1 MSERSDIWNN
11 PDYRVVP
18 GAVPRRNT
26 PSFNALRH
34 VHSPSREIL
43 ITRFPFARDSKRFDS
58 WSNRR
63 ERGSSSIH
71 FSLDEEE
78 FVVTN
83 WENSKGL

>member
-1 MSERSDIWNN
+1 M
-11 PDYRVVP
+11 VP
-18 GAVPRRNT
+18 EAVPRRNT

-63 ERGSSSIH
+63 ERGR
-71 FSLDEEE
+71 ERE
-78 FVVTN
+78 FDPFFVGRRGIRGHELGELEGVVGSRLEGKV
-83 WENSKGL
+83 WV